1 MQGRIIIGA
10 LALSL
15 VGTPALAGEVAKRI
29 TCPKI
34 EQSQQRQQQLK
45 EQQQQQRARSQG
57 CVVQRQ
63 IPPVVDPSP
72 YYFL

>member
-1 MQGRIIIGA
+1 MQGRLVIGA

-15 VGTPALAGEVAKRI
+15 LGAPALAGEVSKRV
-29 TCPKI
+29 TCPKL

-45 EQQQQQRARSQG
+45 EQQQQPRTKSQG

-63 IPPVVDPSP
+63 IPPVVDPTP
-72 YYFL
+72 HFFL